1 MVTAVQEN
9 RVAERSA
16 ASFGRRV
23 LAGVAGGV
31 AGGVVVGVLMA
42 MMGMLVTIASMVGSN
57 SPIIGFAIHIMMS
70 ILIGLGFTV
79 LFGNRLLTSYPR
91 GLMFGIIYGAM
102 WWVLG
107 PLLVMPMMFG
117 MAPFTFDST
126 TLPSLMG
133 HLIYG
138 AILGLLA
145 TRLIA
150 HRR

>member
-1 MVTAVQEN
+1 MVTAVREN

-23 LAGVAGGV
+23 LSGVVGGV
-31 AGGVVVGVLMA
+31 AGGIVFGVLMA

-57 SPIIGFAIHIMMS
+57 APIIGFAIHIMMS
-70 ILIGLGFTV
+70 ILI
-79 LFGNRLLTSYPR
+79 
-91 GLMFGIIYGAM
+91 
-102 WWVLG
+102 
-107 PLLVMPMMFG
+107 G